1 MGQVASTSGTQDFSL
16 GSIARQTNFTKEE
29 LIKFRQA
36 FMEIAAKSP
45 EIGDTVI
52 SQEQFGEM
60 LALVEVPAS
69 NASFMSLLFN
79 AFDKNGD
86 GFVNFVEFTAGLSM
100 VLKGT
105 PQEKYQLC
113 FEIYDVKKTGYI
125 TKPEMRQVLAS
136 MNLVLRASESSNRGY
151 TNDDLDAFVTKI
163 FSEAGQPEKLSFDD
177 FIAQVSKNPE
187 LVDF

>member
-1 MGQVASTSGTQDFSL
+1 MGNAASSGSHEFAL
-16 GSIARQTNFTKEE
+16 ASIARQTTFSKEE
-29 LIKFRQA
+29 LLKFRQA

-45 EIGDTVI
+45 DIGDTVI
-52 SQEQFGEM
+52 SQEQFGEV
-60 LALVEVPAS
+60 LNLVEVPAS
-69 NASFMSLLFN
+69 NGSFMSLLFN

-86 GFVNFVEFTAGLSM
+86 GLVNFIEFTAGLSM
-100 VLKGT
+100 VLKGS

-113 FEIYDVKKTGYI
+113 FEIYDVNKTGFI

-151 TNDDLDAFVTKI
+151 TDDDLDTFVAKI
-163 FSEAGQPEKLSFDD
+163 FQDAGQPEKLSFDD
-177 FIAQVSKNPE
+177 FIAQVCKHPE